1 MTAKMMI
8 LGLACEECG
17 TVAEIQR
24 RLSDLF
30 PSADFPKNAAHTSL
44 QQLAKEDFVR
54 LVEEGANKSQD
65 VYEGTIVGIR
75 HLRAWVTSGPP
86 VPAMREAVHGR
97 VEFATLDELA
107 ELIIIV
113 RAEAKACQ
121 LTSDDAH
128 ERMLT
133 EQRRRIAARP
143 KRGWAEEL
151 DAQLSSAH
159 LEDALLMWDDAAV
172 RRRKLG
178 NRLDEIHKH
187 FAASAR

>member
-1 MTAKMMI
+1 MMI
-8 LGLACEECG
+8 LGLACEERG

-44 QQLAKEDFVR
+44 PLLAKEDYVR
-54 LVEEGANKSQD
+54 LVEEGADKSQD
-65 VYEGTIVGIR
+65 VYEGTIVGIGR
-75 HLRAWVTSGPP
+75 LRAWVTSGPP

-97 VEFATLDELA
+97 VEFATLEELA

-113 RAEAKACQ
+113 RSEAKACQ

-133 EQRRRIAARP
+133 EQRRRIDARP
-143 KRGWAEEL
+143 KKGWAEDL
-151 DAQLSSAH
+151 DAQLSNAH
-159 LEDALLMWDDAAV
+159 LQDVTLMWDDAAA

-178 NRLDEIHKH
+178 DRLEKIHKH
-187 FAASAR
+187 FAARAR